1 MQCEKDHYRVLGMKI
16 NIQLKLTNCLE
27 KGKMNCKKTAEKKT
41 TENSTNL
48 HHETIIGTGITC
60 EKISCYI
67 RNSACIV

>member
-16 NIQLKLTNCLE
+16 KIQLKWMNCLE
-27 KGKMNCKKTAEKKT
+27 KVKMYCKKTAEKKT
-41 TENSTNL
+41 TENNTNL

-67 RNSACIV
+67 PNSACIV